1 MEHEAIGA
9 ASRGGSISTYA
20 SAGHMSTPP
29 LPSRR
34 EVLRFV
40 AVLPVA
46 VLCWWASL
54 LLGFALDSLA
64 MHYCP
69 PESIL
74 SGFCTASWAPRVHQA
89 IVVFC
94 AGFAAFTVVVVPSAV
109 APRPAQRP
117 GVALVLLIFGL
128 FAAGLMAMQAGAHQE
143 AIAAAVGG
151 AMGWL
156 LVRVWLTRPVFL

>member
-1 MEHEAIGA
+1 
-9 ASRGGSISTYA
+9 
-20 SAGHMSTPP
+20 MSERPQV
-29 LPSRR
+29 SRR
-34 EVLRFV
+34 DVLRFV
-40 AVLPVA
+40 AVLPTA

-74 SGFCTASWAPRVHQA
+74 SGFCTASWAPSVHRA
-89 IVVFC
+89 IVIFC
-94 AGFAAFTVVVVPSAV
+94 AGFAAFMVVVVPSAV

-117 GVALVLLIFGL
+117 GVALVLLILGL
-128 FAAGLMAMQAGAHQE
+128 FAAGLMAVQAGARGE

-151 AMGWL
+151 VLGWL